1 MANERL
7 VTPVRHDRGLGM
19 KPTLDECGQRGDDV
33 RVRVRADEPTQ
44 VLDTDDLV
52 DLAHDLGSVEG
63 RTGIDQHRLVALFHE
78 VNVALELIS
87 RKQRTH
93 PPDPWG
99 QFDGARGVEG
109 HDAHLRILLSARSA
123 RGFAT

>member
-1 MANERL
+1 
-7 VTPVRHDRGLGM
+7 VRHDRGLGM

-109 HDAHLRILLSARSA
+109 TTPIFASFCLPDLRAGSPPDSRASGSR
-123 RGFAT
+123 